1 MWPISVKDHRQFFS
15 AVVLFDKCTRVF
27 TTAVN
32 LKKFLKLY
40 ELVLVIKR
48 LTMTEVIFSRRTQ
61 LVYPKHFPES

>member
-15 AVVLFDKCTRVF
+15 VVVLFDKCRRVF

-32 LKKFLKLY
+32 LKTFLKLY
-40 ELVLVIKR
+40 LVLVIKR